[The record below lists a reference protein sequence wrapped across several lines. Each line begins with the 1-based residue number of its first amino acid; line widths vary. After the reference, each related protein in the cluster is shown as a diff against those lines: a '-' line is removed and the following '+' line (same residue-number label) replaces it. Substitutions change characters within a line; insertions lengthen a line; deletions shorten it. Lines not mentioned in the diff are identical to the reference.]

1 MSDLNVILKKS
12 KAGLSALAAALLVGA
27 AAITAS
33 LAFRDQTLSA
43 LAAARQAEDS
53 TKSVTE
59 QKEQSLKRLTSEIE
73 RYRAL
78 EKKGLVG
85 VPDRT
90 GWTEQFLASQ
100 KQLAIPDSLTY
111 TLQPPKPLAD
121 QANAAASPPE
131 PANPDAPKP
140 ATPLVHDLEFA
151 LTGTHETE
159 VLKLIQDYQAR
170 VNGRFRVN
178 NCTFGTPTPKGMSA
192 NCTLRFFTLTE
203 AKPPAS
209 KP

>member
-1 MSDLNVILKKS
+1 MSDLKVILKKS

-27 AAITAS
+27 AAIAAS

-73 RYRAL
+73 RYRVL

-111 TLQPPKPLAD
+111 TLQPPKPLVD
-121 QANAAASPPE
+121 QENAAASPAE
-131 PANPDAPKP
+131 PTNPDAPKP
-140 ATPLVHDLEFA
+140 PTPLMHDLEFA
-151 LTGTHETE
+151 LTGTHEAE

-178 NCTFGTPTPKGMSA
+178 NCTFGAPTPKGMSA
-192 NCTLRFFTLTE
+192 NCTLRFYTLAE
-203 AKPPAS
+203 AKPPAA

>member
-1 MSDLNVILKKS
+1 MSDLKVILLES
-12 KAGLSALAAALLVGA
+12 KVGLSAFAAALLVGA
-27 AAITAS
+27 ATIAAS
-33 LAFRDQTLSA
+33 LAFRDQTLNA
-43 LAAARQAEDS
+43 LAAARQAEES

-59 QKEQSLKRLTSEIE
+59 QKDQSLKRLTSEIE
-73 RYRAL
+73 HYRIL
-78 EKKGLVG
+78 EKKGLIG

-121 QANAAASPPE
+121 QENAAASAVE

-140 ATPLVHDLEFA
+140 AAPLIHDLEFT
-151 LTGTHETE
+151 LTGTHEAE

-170 VNGRFRVN
+170 VNGRFRIN
-178 NCTFGTPTPKGMSA
+178 NCTFGNPTPKGMSA

-203 AKPPAS
+203 VKPPAA

>member
-1 MSDLNVILKKS
+1 MSDLKVILKKS

-27 AAITAS
+27 AAIAAS
-33 LAFRDQTLSA
+33 LAFRDQTLNA

-53 TKSVTE
+53 TQTVIE
-59 QKEQSLKRLTSEIE
+59 QKEQSLKRLNIEIE
-73 RYRAL
+73 HYRVL
-78 EKKGLVG
+78 EKKGLLS

-121 QANAAASPPE
+121 QENAAASPAE

-140 ATPLVHDLEFA
+140 AVPLIHDLEFA
-151 LTGTHETE
+151 LTGTHEAE

-178 NCTFGTPTPKGMSA
+178 NCTFGAPTPKGMSA
-192 NCTLRFFTLTE
+192 NCTLRFYTLTE
-203 AKPPAS
+203 AKPPAA